1 MGSLRKIPI
10 YFLFVILFLSMN
22 KDALAIDLSI
32 DSFSTPQSAQASAQR
47 AIAKSDHAAMAIGG
61 HRGLSVLNTSKKGRI
76 DAVVANHGLN
86 TSFSDGAAG
95 LVTIVWDGDVAPGLS
110 TSSALNTKI
119 SLPLCDALVIGI
131 ESFTPNTKGVKI
143 QARLYNPFVDGSQFL
158 EGALSLSQSVQGAT
172 REIPISA
179 MRAGGEGEMEK
190 DFPLG
195 AIVLTID
202 ESVSLSS
209 ISLRCPPTAFVN
221 LESSDYEMGLAGEPL
236 PRRGVSRATTQ
247 GDSGVSGKIPPQ
259 GAKFPT
265 PSATPTPTPPP
276 AAVCGDGIIQKG
288 EECDSGAAI
297 ANPACVNCKVVCPA
311 PAKKA
316 ASESGRPRT
325 GAAPSECTPP
335 PTCGAPYKT
344 CSQASK
350 RGGSLCCYDPNT
362 EDCITFSSWGHPIAR
377 CVPKQGSCKDPN
389 GKECKSGKGD
399 RACCPSDSS
408 SSCAQGGGI
417 AFCSFS
423 ACGPNQTACTTATGF
438 RSEATMCCM
447 NETEQ
452 CTKTIEIMGY
462 LIQTCTANTT
472 ACANTGGTICMGNG
486 APRCCPAGT
495 VCSASVD
502 GFPNC
507 VDKER
512 TTTAPVAAAL

>member
-1 MGSLRKIPI
+1 
-10 YFLFVILFLSMN
+10 MN
-22 KDALAIDLSI
+22 REVSALDLSI
-32 DSFSTPQSAQASAQR
+32 DSFSTPQATQASSRR
-47 AIAKSDHAAMAIGG
+47 AVVKSDTSATAIGG
-61 HRGLSVLNTSKKGRI
+61 HRGLSVLNTSKTGTI
-76 DAVVANHGLN
+76 DVTVGARELQ
-86 TSFSDGAAG
+86 TSFSDSAVG
-95 LVTIVWDGDVAPGLS
+95 LVTVVWDGDGKPGLS
-110 TSSALNTKI
+110 SSSALNTKI
-119 SLPLCDALVIGI
+119 SLPLCDALVVGI
-131 ESFTPNTKGVKI
+131 KSFSRAANDLRI
-143 QARLYNPFVDGSQFL
+143 QARLYNPFADGSQFL
-158 EGALSLSQSVQGAT
+158 EGTLALSRSVQAT
-172 REIPISA
+172 TLEIPISA
-179 MRAGGEGEMEK
+179 MRAGGSGTLDG

-202 ESVSLSS
+202 GPLTLSS
-209 ISLRCPPTAFVN
+209 VSLRCPPRAFVN
-221 LESSDYEMGLAGEPL
+221 LESSDYEMNFVGDAPPL
-236 PRRGVSRATTQ
+236 HAPSRASSQKDVGVSER
-247 GDSGVSGKIPPQ
+247 IPPQ
-259 GAKFPT
+259 GTKHPT
-265 PSATPTPTPPP
+265 PLPTPTVILQPP
-276 AAVCGDGIIQKG
+276 AVCGDGIIQKG

-316 ASESGRPRT
+316 ASESGRPKT
-325 GAAPSECTPP
+325 GSAPSECTPP

-423 ACGPNQTACTTATGF
+423 ACGPNQTACATATGF

-462 LIQTCTANTT
+462 LIQTCAANPT

-486 APRCCPAGT
+486 TPRCCPAGT

-507 VDKER
+507 VDKDR
-512 TTTAPVAAAL
+512 TTTVPVAAAL